1 MPRAKTPATGL
12 TDTWGRNNRKLTDKS
27 CPECGAIFRPL
38 RSTSTYCSR
47 PCARKKN
54 GGHNAKPETW
64 WTNSKGYI
72 EGRIWRDGKQVR
84 VKKHRLVMEQYI
96 GRTLLPNEDV
106 HHKDG
111 DKQNNDIDNL
121 ELLLHGD
128 HSRVTNGERTY
139 ERGYCLHLSDEE
151 RESRARRMR
160 EVRARAA
167 INKVKGE

>member
-1 MPRAKTPATGL
+1 
-12 TDTWGRNNRKLTDKS
+12 
-27 CPECGAIFRPL
+27 
-38 RSTSTYCSR
+38 
-47 PCARKKN
+47 
-54 GGHNAKPETW
+54 
-64 WTNSKGYI
+64 
-72 EGRIWRDGKQVR
+72 
-84 VKKHRLVMEQYI
+84 MEQYI

-111 DKQNNDIDNL
+111 DKQNNDIDNI

-151 RESRARRMR
+151 RASRARR

-167 INKVKGE
+167 INKAKGE